1 MFFNLSGRFNKIASV
16 ESKTKKNPVKQFI
29 SLNPCV
35 TDHYTKPMNIRK
47 KPSDNVRK
55 CPVIEPIIIK
65 TRVKLK
71 PNNAVV
77 TPLLVKEK
85 KMDNINAAK

>member
-1 MFFNLSGRFNKIASV
+1 M
-16 ESKTKKNPVKQFI
+16 
-29 SLNPCV
+29 
-35 TDHYTKPMNIRK
+35 TDYYTKPMNIRK

-65 TRVKLK
+65 SRVKLK

>member
-1 MFFNLSGRFNKIASV
+1 M
-16 ESKTKKNPVKQFI
+16 
-29 SLNPCV
+29 
-35 TDHYTKPMNIRK
+35 TDYYTKPMNIRK

-77 TPLLVKEK
+77 TPLLVKEE

>member
-1 MFFNLSGRFNKIASV
+1 
-16 ESKTKKNPVKQFI
+16 
-29 SLNPCV
+29 
-35 TDHYTKPMNIRK
+35 MNIRK

>member
-1 MFFNLSGRFNKIASV
+1 M
-16 ESKTKKNPVKQFI
+16 
-29 SLNPCV
+29 
-35 TDHYTKPMNIRK
+35 TDYYTKPMNIRK